1 MNVNHLRDAKND
13 EFVLMLRVM
22 NSFGNEVYVPIFK
35 ELNVT
40 SYVNNAT
47 YALQGLLQRTALD
60 EDCAEYLN
68 EILSNAVR
76 FIDWIQGGMK

>member
-1 MNVNHLRDAKND
+1 MCIMTVKLIDR
-13 EFVLMLRVM
+13 
-22 NSFGNEVYVPIFK
+22 FGNEVYIAIFK
-35 ELNVT
+35 ELNIT

-60 EDCAEYLN
+60 EDCAEYLGD
-68 EILSNAVR
+68 ILSNAIR